1 MAVLPTKNP
10 LNYPCQMSYTRSER
24 GDDVGENR
32 TILTCLH
39 KTIEDYIGSL
49 SSQDAPVVGW
59 CCSYSPV
66 EVLESAGLVPFR
78 LLPLPPAEMG
88 DAYLDPN
95 FCPYVRAVLGE
106 GLAGAYPFLSG
117 LVIMNTCDGMRRL
130 SDAWSSFHDIPF
142 VYLMDLP
149 RITTPP
155 AIARFREETQKLMDR
170 ISCHFGVSVST
181 ETMRACFEASNRT
194 HALFRQVQGLMSQGE
209 LHLAGWELVEILRAG
224 GILPREKY
232 NPLLERVTKQSDNGG
247 SQKGVPILVT
257 GPMLENP
264 EIVSMIEAC
273 GGRVVAQDLCVTG
286 RQPEDPISLSEEPLM
301 ALARH
306 YLLRPPCAR
315 MQENQRRIEYLLN
328 LVRFHQVQGV
338 IYYVLK
344 FCDTFLYEIPV
355 LKQTLNQI
363 GIPMLIIESEY
374 RKGRGGGV
382 QTRIQAFLEML
393 NRTGNPDQRETDL

>member
-1 MAVLPTKNP
+1 
-10 LNYPCQMSYTRSER
+10 MSYTTSER
-24 GDDVGENR
+24 GDDMGENR
-32 TILTCLH
+32 RILTRLH
-39 KTIEDYIGSL
+39 KTIEDHIGSL

-59 CCSYSPV
+59 FCSYLPV
-66 EVLESAGLVPFR
+66 EVLESAGLVPIR

-88 DAYLDPN
+88 DVYLNPN

-106 GLAGAYPFLSG
+106 GLAEAYPFLSG

-130 SDAWSSFHDIPF
+130 FDAWSFFHDLPF

-149 RITTPP
+149 RVTTPP
-155 AIARFREETQKLMDR
+155 AIARFREETEKLKDR
-170 ISCHFGVSVST
+170 VSSHFGVSVSA
-181 ETMRACFEASNRT
+181 ETMRARFEASNRT
-194 HALFRQVQGLMSQGE
+194 HALLQQVQDLISQGR
-209 LHLAGWELVEILRAG
+209 LNLTGWELVEILRAG

-232 NPLLERVTKQSDNGG
+232 DPLLARVTKESDKGG
-247 SQKGVPILVT
+247 SRKGVPILLT

-264 EIVSMIEAC
+264 EIVSMIEAF

-286 RQPEDPISLSEEPLM
+286 RQPENPISLTEDPLM
-301 ALARH
+301 ALALH

-328 LVRFHQVQGV
+328 LVRSHQVQGV

-355 LKQTLNQI
+355 LKQTLDQI
-363 GIPMLIIESEY
+363 GIPMLTIESEY

-393 NRTGNPDQRETDL
+393 SATGNPDPREADL